1 MRSHSNYIQLFL
13 LFQERITYIRLLRHY
28 CQVHFQTHLV
38 KEYNIDE
45 SNSCSICKLKFNK
58 KSQLLIH
65 LVKQHNALDGRISSK
80 EASACTSVS
89 GIATCQNTCHKTSF
103 SCQLCDSVHGRYD
116 RLVRHYCRIH
126 FKSVI
131 CEKFKVNSSNSCREC
146 GAKFSVQ
153 ISLLNHLATVHG
165 ALAGKI
171 PNKED
176 SKIETQI
183 EIPPPDQSCSDNS
196 CHLCGKVRST
206 KKQLL
211 SHYAIVHFKSDL
223 VKKYKINDTKTC
235 NICQDKFTLKNTLLC
250 HLATKH
256 KVLKDWIRDKIE
268 TSKSL
273 RSKLQELTCHL
284 CGKKCQSKNGL
295 FCHYCCMHYKSE
307 LAAKFNLNISNRCK
321 ICHTS
326 FSSQL
331 KVMIHLATSHNALDD
346 WISGKESTPGT
357 ALPAPDKSSVANK
370 ESKTFVCSICGS
382 NHISKKRLVLHYCFS
397 HFRDD
402 ITEEFQVDDSNRC
415 SICKGSFHN
424 KALVLQHLVTAH
436 NVLDKKIKKFKT
448 KPEESK
454 IKLPCT
460 PFSCHLCGTG
470 RTSKLKLWSHYCIV
484 HYKSELVKKFE
495 IDSTNRCSICD
506 STFTRQESLFSHLAS
521 VHKALDDWIPKECT
535 TAHNVL
541 DKKIKTKLEESKMK
555 LPCNSFSCRV
565 CGTVRTSKSKLSSHY
580 CIVHFKSELVK
591 KFEIDSTNTCNIC
604 NATFTR
610 QESLFSHLA
619 SVHRALDDWIPKE
632 YTTPNH
638 QYAYRCHLCK
648 VERQSEKNI
657 FLHYTY
663 QHFRET
669 LIERYKIDSDNPKCS
684 FCGFKTS
691 LPHNLLSH
699 LVCKHEAL
707 KNEIPNMNSLRVEVP
722 NKDKSAGE
730 EVTNELDEQVPA
742 SVKNQVTNSQ
752 ELSGDSDDFEVPNNT
767 KVPNEKFKCHI
778 CHQTRPSYVKLVAH
792 YANLHYQKKL
802 VTILNSLNSTPG
814 TIRI

>member
-1 MRSHSNYIQLFL
+1 M
-13 LFQERITYIRLLRHY
+13 LFQERITFIRLLRHY
-28 CQVHFQTHLV
+28 CQVHFKTDLV

-65 LVKQHNALDGRISSK
+65 LVKQHDVLEGKISSK
-80 EASACTSVS
+80 EASACASVS

-153 ISLLNHLATVHG
+153 ISLLSHLATVHG

-307 LAAKFNLNISNRCK
+307 LAAKFNLNKSNRCK

-521 VHKALDDWIPKECT
+521 VHKALDDWIPKE
-535 TAHNVL
+535 
-541 DKKIKTKLEESKMK
+541 
-555 LPCNSFSCRV
+555 
-565 CGTVRTSKSKLSSHY
+565 
-580 CIVHFKSELVK
+580 
-591 KFEIDSTNTCNIC
+591 
-604 NATFTR
+604 
-610 QESLFSHLA
+610 
-619 SVHRALDDWIPKE
+619 
-632 YTTPNH
+632 YTTPKSV
-638 QYAYRCHLCK
+638 YRCHLCK

-663 QHFRET
+663 EHFRET

-707 KNEIPNMNSLRVEVP
+707 KNDIPDMNSLRVEVP

-792 YANLHYQKKL
+792 YANFHYQKKL
-802 VTILNSLNSTPG
+802 VTIFNSLNSTPA